1 MRMAKSFRV
10 SRHEAQTLLT
20 HYIHD
25 ARQCVKSHLQHRRG
39 EVYRDDTA
47 KSQQSAA
54 DWLRW
59 AKQSGDEAQR
69 WAKKL
74 GVSLGRKPKATTT
87 PGV

>member
-1 MRMAKSFRV
+1 MKTAQSFRV
-10 SRHEAQTLLT
+10 PRHEAQTLLT

-25 ARQCVKSHLQHRRG
+25 ARACVKSHLAHRRG
-39 EVYRDDTA
+39 EVYRDDAA

-59 AKQSGDEAQR
+59 AKQSGGEAQR

-74 GVSLGRKPKATTT
+74 GVTLGRKPKATT
-87 PGV
+87 PAV